1 MNASLQPRNA
11 VYAGSFDPVTLG
23 HVDIIE
29 RGARIFHHV
38 YVGVGI
44 NPDKQTLFS
53 VEERLALIAQSV
65 SDHDN
70 ITVEAF
76 EGLTVNFA
84 MQHQAVVMLRGVRTL
99 SDMEAE
105 FTMSLANRALAPE
118 IETMFLMASEKYSHI
133 SSSLI
138 KQIARMGAE
147 PNIERLRK
155 FVPEPVIAPLLA
167 KFGQSIPKS

>member
-1 MNASLQPRNA
+1 MNSSPQPRYA

-23 HVDIIE
+23 HVDIIK

-38 YVGVGI
+38 YVGIGV
-44 NPDKQTLFS
+44 NPEKQTLFS
-53 VEERLALIAQSV
+53 VEERLALIQQSV
-65 SDHDN
+65 SDHEN

-84 MQHQAVVMLRGVRTL
+84 AQHQAVVMLRGVRTL

-105 FTMSLANRALAPE
+105 FTMSLANRTLAPE
-118 IETMFLMASEKYSHI
+118 IETMFLMASENYSHV

-138 KQIARMGAE
+138 KQIAKMGAE
-147 PNIERLRK
+147 PNMESLRK
-155 FVPEPVIAPLLA
+155 FVPEPVVAPLLK
-167 KFGQSIPKS
+167 KFGQSVPKS